1 VFIQQI
7 DTSLYAGEEI
17 DGSMSDFIMSAI
29 SAMLFDSTAQC
40 TWLLNAVQ
48 ALMYDTQPRVDYWIR
63 QFLSSNRNRTA
74 ANYDQAAEG
83 ENLEEGGRTDQR
95 QGKARTRTTNDKEK
109 ANQSVD
115 RKSGVAT
122 QDQIQEGIHQAL
134 QEQQY
139 NNHLRKNTDP

>member
-1 VFIQQI
+1 
-7 DTSLYAGEEI
+7 
-17 DGSMSDFIMSAI
+17 
-29 SAMLFDSTAQC
+29 
-40 TWLLNAVQ
+40 
-48 ALMYDTQPRVDYWIR
+48 
-63 QFLSSNRNRTA
+63 LSENRERTA
-74 ANYDQAAEG
+74 ANYDPAAEG
-83 ENLEEGGRTDQR
+83 GNLEEGGRTDRR